1 LADDLLG
8 LGVSAI
14 SQLGDFYLQNERD
27 LDAYYSRIDQGQHPV
42 ARGYRVSRED
52 KLRRYIIMSLICE
65 LKLDIAECSRR
76 FGIEFATIFHQELL
90 VLRTMEGD
98 GLLRVDAQEIQVSY
112 RGRLFLRNIC
122 MVFDAHLETCEGDQ
136 PPP

>member
-27 LDAYYSRIDQGQHPV
+27 LDAYYARIDQGQHP
-42 ARGYRVSRED
+42 ASRGCRVSRED
-52 KLRRYIIMSLICE
+52 KLRRYIIMSLLCE
-65 LKLDIAECSRR
+65 LRLDIAECSRR
-76 FGIEFATIFHQELL
+76 FGIEFSATFHQELL

-98 GLLRVDAQEIQVSY
+98 GLLRVDAREIQVRY
-112 RGRLFLRNIC
+112 RGRPFLRNIC
-122 MVFDAHLETCEGDQ
+122 MVFDAHLQT
-136 PPP
+136 